1 MFVDFIFFFS
11 TLFGEFVGGDKVAN
25 TCHEL
30 GVCVGEA
37 GQHRRAA
44 ELVGRALSIREAKL
58 SVDAAQVFRARHDR
72 DRFAR
77 EAELDKKMGGWFV
90 NVLGGLCRPCAV

>member
-1 MFVDFIFFFS
+1 M
-11 TLFGEFVGGDKVAN
+11 AN

-44 ELVGRALSIREAKL
+44 ELVGRAVSIREAML
-58 SVDAAQVFRARHDR
+58 DADTAQVFRARHDR
-72 DRFAR
+72 DRFAH
-77 EAELDKKMGGWFV
+77 EAELDEKMGGWFI
-90 NVLGGLCRPCAV
+90 NVLGGLCRRCAV